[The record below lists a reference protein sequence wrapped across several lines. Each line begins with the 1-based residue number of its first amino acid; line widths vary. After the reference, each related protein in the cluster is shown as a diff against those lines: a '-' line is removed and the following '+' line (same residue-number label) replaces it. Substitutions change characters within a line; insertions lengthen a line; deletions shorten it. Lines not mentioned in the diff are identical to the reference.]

1 MDFLDTAPLPIALAL
16 LALIDGLSVGTL
28 LIPLFFLIAP
38 GRVRTGR
45 ILTYLATITAFYL
58 AIGALFLLGLV
69 NVIDA
74 AGEVLESA
82 LGQWLVLAVGV
93 GLFAAGLLVWAADA
107 RRKRLAAA
115 GTPLPET
122 GRIVRWRERVLDERA
137 SGGAVMGVALA
148 AGLIEIAGML
158 PYLIGMTMLAG
169 SPFGMPERFAYLAGY
184 CVVMVLP
191 ALVLLAARIIAA
203 PLVAEPLER
212 LTAWFQRT
220 GAENTSW
227 ILCIIGFLVARAA
240 AKGLGIPLP
249 FIGS

>member
-1 MDFLDTAPLPIALAL
+1 MDFIDSAPLPAALAV

-45 ILTYLATITAFYL
+45 ILAYLVTITGFYL
-58 AIGALFLLGLV
+58 AIGVLFMLGLV

-74 AGEVLESA
+74 ASDLLASE
-82 LGQWLVLAVGV
+82 LGQWLLLAVGA
-93 GLFAAGLLVWAADA
+93 GLFVAGLLVWAADS

-115 GTPLPET
+115 GTPLPES
-122 GRIVRWRERVLDERA
+122 GRILRWRARVLDERA
-137 SGGAVMGVALA
+137 SGGAVMGVAIA
-148 AGLIEIAGML
+148 AGLVEIAGML

-169 SPFGMPERFAYLAGY
+169 APLSASARFAYLAGY

-191 ALVLLAARIIAA
+191 ALVLLVTRIVAA
-203 PLVAEPLER
+203 PLVAAPLER

-227 ILCIIGFLVARAA
+227 ILCIIGFLVARTAT
-240 AKGLGIPLP
+240 KSLGIPLP
-249 FIGS
+249 IIG